1 MAGGAPSAEISRDAL
16 LCALVLAPLTFPR
29 NRFYSLFTHPWARRT
44 RSRATQLRTMVR
56 HLSAHDR
63 WIAEVREM
71 RPSPYGGVILRYGVP
86 GLSLERTAMLDP
98 LEIAVI
104 RFALSRRTHPLPRP
118 DDASM
123 VLTDDD
129 RRLVEGALAQLA
141 PFDGGAV
148 LLRNDDDGGEP
159 EGPPLELYGSSSE
172 SSSGEAGETAHDRQ
186 PGGSNM
192 CLFCRMITREV
203 PAQILLEDDDLLA
216 IADIQPAAPTHAL
229 VFPKKHLVSLSDAS
243 SDDALL
249 LGKLMLG
256 ARRVAEESG
265 LFAPDTGWSSIP
277 APTADRASS
286 TCTFM
291 CSVVARWIGPP
302 AERDFT

>member
-1 MAGGAPSAEISRDAL
+1 MSVMEGGAPSAEISRDAL

-141 PFDGGAV
+141 PFDGGAM
-148 LLRNDDDGGEP
+148 LRRNDDDGGEP
-159 EGPPLELYGSSSE
+159 EGSPLEF
-172 SSSGEAGETAHDRQ
+172 GETAHDRQ

-216 IADIQPAAPTHAL
+216 IADIKPAAPTHAL

-256 ARRVAEESG
+256 ARRVAEQAG
-265 LFAPDTGWSSIP
+265 LFAPGYRVVVNTG
-277 APTADRASS
+277 ADGGQSVFHLHLHVLGGRALG
-286 TCTFM
+286 
-291 CSVVARWIGPP
+291 WPP
-302 AERDFT
+302 G